1 MANNKLEKN
10 FSDLDLLFSPNPI
23 TKDVSLKYDVE
34 AVKRSVK
41 HLLFT
46 NRGERLFQ
54 PELYCGIRNLLF
66 ENFGSVQMVSIRNKI
81 EQVISTYE
89 PRVNSL
95 FVDFIPSPDSNYLQI
110 DIKFTVQNSP
120 TVANMTFDIQ
130 RAR

>member
-46 NRGERLFQ
+46 NRGER
-54 PELYCGIRNLLF
+54 
-66 ENFGSVQMVSIRNKI
+66 
-81 EQVISTYE
+81 STRIY
-89 PRVNSL
+89 
-95 FVDFIPSPDSNYLQI
+95 
-110 DIKFTVQNSP
+110 
-120 TVANMTFDIQ
+120 
-130 RAR
+130 

>member
-1 MANNKLEKN
+1 LATNKLEKN
-10 FSDLDLLFSPNPI
+10 FADLDLLFSPNPI

-34 AVKRSVK
+34 AVKRSVR

-54 PELYCGIRNLLF
+54 PENYCGIRNLLF
-66 ENFGSVQMVSIRNKI
+66 ENYGSVQMVSLRNKI
-81 EQVISTYE
+81 EEVISNYE
-89 PRVNSL
+89 PRINGLV
-95 FVDFIPSPDSNYLQI
+95 VDFHPAPDSNYLQI

-120 TVANMTFDIQ
+120 TVSNMTFDIQ

>member
-66 ENFGSVQMVSIRNKI
+66 
-81 EQVISTYE
+81 
-89 PRVNSL
+89 
-95 FVDFIPSPDSNYLQI
+95 
-110 DIKFTVQNSP
+110 
-120 TVANMTFDIQ
+120 
-130 RAR
+130 